1 MAASANDIDATYWK
15 GVFVPVILS
24 MLIFISIFVFLFTNT
39 GKPHALL
46 NKMPLLPQHLGT
58 VR

>member
-1 MAASANDIDATYWK
+1 MASADIDATYWK

-46 NKMPLLPQHLGT
+46 NKMPLLPINH
-58 VR
+58 R

>member
-1 MAASANDIDATYWK
+1 MASQDLDATYWK

-24 MLIFISIFVFLFTNT
+24 MLILISIFVFLFTNT

-46 NKMPLLPQHLGT
+46 NKMPLLPLPQ
-58 VR
+58 VPA